1 MSFPHHAT
9 CHARYPE
16 KPANEVPQHLIVD
29 FECDPGFVTLTCAD
43 CGATMRL
50 GVPAPDAIVEA
61 NVAILRSRSR
71 VGLQKYGV
79 NLERKDLDL
88 VAWLNHLHEELLD
101 AANYTLRSMHELH
114 ETGNRFEQ
122 ACERILDMLHGDDGQ
137 AWSEAER
144 FLKAHA
150 PHLYD
155 QIGMKDEKRDV

>member
-1 MSFPHHAT
+1 MSFPHHAS

-16 KPANEVPQHLIVD
+16 KPSNEVPQHIILD
-29 FECDPGFVTLTCAD
+29 FDAQPGFLLMTCAD
-43 CGATMRL
+43 CGATLTL
-50 GVPAPDAIVEA
+50 GMAAPDAIVEA
-61 NVAILRSRSR
+61 NVALLRSRSR

-79 NLERKDLDL
+79 NLERTDLDL
-88 VAWLNHLHEELLD
+88 GAWLNHLHEELLD

-114 ETGNRFEQ
+114 HNENKFRQ

-144 FLKAHA
+144 FLKANA
-150 PHLYD
+150 PDLYD

>member
-16 KPANEVPQHLIVD
+16 KPANEVPQHLLVD
-29 FECDPGFVTLTCAD
+29 FECNPGSVVLTCAD
-43 CGATMRL
+43 CGASL
-50 GVPAPDAIVEA
+50 CFGLPAPDAIVET

-88 VAWLNHLHEELLD
+88 GAWLNHLHEELLD
-101 AANYTLRSMHELH
+101 AANYTLRSMHEVH
-114 ETGNRFEQ
+114 QNDNRLRE
-122 ACERILDMLHGDDGQ
+122 ACERICDMVRGDDGE
-137 AWSEAER
+137 AWSQAER

-150 PHLYD
+150 PDLYD
-155 QIGMKDEKRDV
+155 KIGMTGDKRDV